1 MTLATLDDY
10 EEIIK
15 IFYENRSIFPHI
27 RTDYLKRMIEDKK
40 CYYKDGVV
48 ITFNQY
54 KRTNKIGNVCAN
66 KNSYTIKQIVNKNK
80 GNGKAAEILKEFL
93 HSVQEPVYLSVR
105 ADNERAN
112 SFYKK
117 MNFKLIGNISWK
129 NGTIPGYVYLYSE
142 TTPRISTK

>member
-1 MTLATLDDY
+1 MKLATLDDY
-10 EEIIK
+10 EDIIK

-27 RTDYLKRMIEDKK
+27 RTDYLKRMIESKK
-40 CYYKDGVV
+40 CFYKDGVV

-54 KRTNKIGNVCAN
+54 KRTNKIGDVYAN
-66 KNSYTIKQIVNKNK
+66 KNSYTIKQIVNKHK

-93 HSVQEPVYLSVR
+93 QSVQQPVYLSVR
-105 ADNERAN
+105 ADNVRAN

-117 MNFKLIGNISWK
+117 MNFELVGTINWK
-129 NGTIPGYVYLYSE
+129 NGTIPGHVYLYSE